1 MNQEHPKIQHLLLP
15 DGRSAIIVDAGEREV
30 RGANRDYIFF
40 PWKKMFTNV
49 IKVDLSRKEDG
60 KVYAKAYAV
69 VNQKMSEEKEIWRQE
84 FTEPLFREDTSSL
97 ATLIGKLV
105 RAQDGFKADI
115 IQLNSL
121 SEAFDKDAAK
131 IGYVV
136 LDLLNRDGGKIAVLW
151 N

>member
-1 MNQEHPKIQHLLLP
+1 MTQIQHLLLF

-30 RGANRDYIFF
+30 RGTNRDYIFF

-49 IKVDLSRKEDG
+49 IKVELSRKDEN
-60 KVYAKAYAV
+60 VYAKAYAV
-69 VNQKMSEEKEIWRQE
+69 VNQKMDEEKEVWRQE
-84 FTEPLFREDTSSL
+84 FTQPLFRKDASSL

-105 RAQDGFKADI
+105 RAQDDFKADI
-115 IQLNSL
+115 IQLNGL
-121 SEAFDKDAAK
+121 SQAFDKDAAK
-131 IGYVV
+131 IGYAV